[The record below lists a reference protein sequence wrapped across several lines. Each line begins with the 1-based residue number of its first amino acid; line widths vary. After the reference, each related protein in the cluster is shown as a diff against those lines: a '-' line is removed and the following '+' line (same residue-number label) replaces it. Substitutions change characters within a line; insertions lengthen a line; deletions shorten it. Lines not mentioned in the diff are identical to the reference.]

1 MRVRRHGRGDGA
13 RMAAV
18 APGQV
23 SNLPLRIASVGG
35 SFRIQARRLT
45 EPQSVRERQTRQH
58 CEPDAARSYRAFQS
72 IWTQTLNL
80 RRTFIPALVGMGLIF
95 AIACG
100 SDGAVS
106 LATIAPS
113 IQAPVSTATSDALA
127 PTQTATTQVSSAEPE
142 GPAGPPPALDTAI
155 RSVELDQ
162 VVFDTFDGGSVRLS
176 VATPELVD
184 RLRDAIQPIYTP
196 VYDDVSGGDWM
207 GDDDL
212 VLGYEA
218 GGQAFAYPIKMLNFH
233 ELVNDIIDGVPVL
246 ITYCPLCGS
255 GVVYDRRVGDETL
268 LFGNTSALYENDLV
282 MFDYNSGSYWFQTA
296 AEAIVGVKTGT
307 RLDPLPAT
315 TITWSTW
322 VELHPN
328 TRVLARRQPE
338 ISRAPNYDR
347 DPFAGGAYEARIDDL
362 QFPFPVD
369 TDALD
374 RRLRASEIAI
384 SLRVGGAEKAYPLA
398 RIGDAVLNDE
408 FIGQPVVVFSQSRG
422 PSGNG
427 FLRTVGSR
435 VLTFTQAGDVITDD
449 ETGSTWDFFGRAI
462 AGELRGEM
470 LELITAR
477 RAFWFS
483 LAAAVPGIELWEGTC
498 RTGTC
503 REAAEEVGAR

>member
-1 MRVRRHGRGDGA
+1 MD
-13 RMAAV
+13 
-18 APGQV
+18 
-23 SNLPLRIASVGG
+23 
-35 SFRIQARRLT
+35 
-45 EPQSVRERQTRQH
+45 
-58 CEPDAARSYRAFQS
+58 
-72 IWTQTLNL
+72 L
-80 RRTFIPALVGMGLIF
+80 RRTILPVLAGLAVVGV
-95 AIACG
+95 IACG
-100 SDGAVS
+100 SDEAVS
-106 LATIAPS
+106 PPIAATS
-113 IQAPVSTATSDALA
+113 IRTPVSTITLDASPTVQTPSTQLSQKEPEA
-127 PTQTATTQVSSAEPE
+127 PT
-142 GPAGPPPALDTAI
+142 GPPPALDTAI

-162 VVFDTFDGGSVRLS
+162 VVFDTFNGGSVRLS
-176 VATPELVD
+176 DATPELVD

-196 VYDDVSGGDWM
+196 AYDDVSGGAWM
-207 GDDDL
+207 LDDDL

-328 TRVLARRQPE
+328 TKVLARRQPE
-338 ISRAPNYDR
+338 IARAPNYDR
-347 DPFAGGAYEARIDDL
+347 DPFAGGAYETRIDDL

-374 RRLRASEIAI
+374 RRLRASEIVI
-384 SLRVGGAEKAYPLA
+384 SLRVGDAEKAYPLA
-398 RIGDAVLNDE
+398 RIGDAVVNDDFNGE
-408 FIGQPVVVFSQSRG
+408 PVVVFSQSRG

-435 VLTFTQAGDVITDD
+435 VLTFTQAGDVITDN

-462 AGELRGEM
+462 AGELQGET
-470 LELITAR
+470 LEMITAR

-483 LAAAVPGIELWEGTC
+483 LAAAVPGIELWESG
-498 RTGTC
+498 
-503 REAAEEVGAR
+503 